1 MKVNQIGSLGEAA
14 RFSRMAREHGQ
25 VLAASH
31 RSGDNEGGHLAHF
44 AVGFGCGLMKC
55 GVLGGERTAKVNEL
69 IRLSEELGG
78 DARPVVDGSPDARI
92 RFAYLNTLKRRT
104 SRRRKARDSNIGELG

>member
-1 MKVNQIGSLGEAA
+1 
-14 RFSRMAREHGQ
+14 MAREHGQ
-25 VLAASH
+25 VLTASH

-69 IRLSEELGG
+69 IRLSEEQGG
-78 DARPVVDGSPDARI
+78 ALDQSWMGLLMREV
-92 RFAYLNTLKRRT
+92 RFEYLNTLKRRT